1 MSQFSTFA
9 FSQIGCNSRGL
20 YWKSDISDAVV
31 VGFCFFFNSATI
43 SNVIISIL
51 TL

>member
-31 VGFCFFFNSATI
+31 VGVFFFNSATI

>member
-31 VGFCFFFNSATI
+31 VGFLFVFLIVQQLAM
-43 SNVIISIL
+43 L
-51 TL
+51 

>member
-9 FSQIGCNSRGL
+9 FSRIGCN
-20 YWKSDISDAVV
+20 WQSDISDAVV
-31 VGFCFFFNSATI
+31 VFFFFYSATI